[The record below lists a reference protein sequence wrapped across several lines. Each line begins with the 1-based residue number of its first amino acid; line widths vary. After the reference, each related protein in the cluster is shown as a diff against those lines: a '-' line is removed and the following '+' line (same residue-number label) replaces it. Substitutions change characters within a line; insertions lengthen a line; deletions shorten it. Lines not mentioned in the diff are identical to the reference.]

1 MYERMLNKQEMPSLE
16 EMTAFCGCRTN
27 SIKPFMINFKNTRRN
42 LSTTNIPVVT
52 ADGFTI
58 V

>member
-27 SIKPFMINFKNTRRN
+27 SIKPFMINFKIHAGIDRQQISLR
-42 LSTTNIPVVT
+42 
-52 ADGFTI
+52 
-58 V
+58 